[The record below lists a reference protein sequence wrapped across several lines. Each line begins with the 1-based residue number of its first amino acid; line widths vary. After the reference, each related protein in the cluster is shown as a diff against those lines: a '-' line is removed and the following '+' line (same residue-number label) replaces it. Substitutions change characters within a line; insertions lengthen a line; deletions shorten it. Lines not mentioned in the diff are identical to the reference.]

1 MSYFLSVQVKSRAP
15 GCNKSDLELGQGR
28 AQKLSE
34 IGQQFILRRD
44 ATVIAKFLPPK
55 STSSS
60 SLIESLLDPGGYLTC
75 RSSPTIF
82 KGEYVVFVAPTTLQL
97 SILRQL
103 MRPETVEQFVRDG
116 QPGKSKT
123 G

>member
-1 MSYFLSVQVKSRAP
+1 VSYFLCVQVKSRAP

-55 STSSS
+55 STSST
-60 SLIESLLDPGGYLTC
+60 SLIESLLDPGGCLTC